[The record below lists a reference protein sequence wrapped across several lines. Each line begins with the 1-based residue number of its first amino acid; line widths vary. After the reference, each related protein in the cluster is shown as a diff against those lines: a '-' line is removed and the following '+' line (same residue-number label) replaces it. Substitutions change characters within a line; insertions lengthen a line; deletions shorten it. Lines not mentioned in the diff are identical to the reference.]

1 MEKTMTEADHV
12 DDDNDNDAE
21 TGDDEVYIFIHA
33 CSHCKSFLS
42 SGTIYDTNLKIFSFQ
57 LF

>member
-1 MEKTMTEADHV
+1 MTEADHV
-12 DDDNDNDAE
+12 DDNDNDAE
-21 TGDDEVYIFIHA
+21 TGDDEFHIFIHA

-42 SGTIYDTNLKIFSFQ
+42 SGTIYDILKIFNFQ

>member
-1 MEKTMTEADHV
+1 MEKTMAEADHV
-12 DDDNDNDAE
+12 DVNDNDAE
-21 TGDDEVYIFIHA
+21 TGDDEFHIFIHA